1 MIFVTYFNVMTFRT
15 ALLPPLLHLLGIDT
29 KNNIQVGSNVLSDE
43 HDEIV
48 LFRNGGFVS
57 PAIYSIL
64 GLSGKVVSVDLFRYY
79 TPKGYTPVDPSQFNY
94 NKQANVESDE

>member
-57 PAIYSIL
+57 PAIYSINDKL
-64 GLSGKVVSVDLFRYY
+64 YDSKTDLLL
-79 TPKGYTPVDPSQFNY
+79 DDSQL
-94 NKQANVESDE
+94 ESAKAITGAFFK